1 VYDNGAGVGVV
12 LIEVGCGVTTKDC
25 CVTDQRNVLG
35 TFLSFLFRTGVR
47 PSSNTPTH
55 LAARVEVLD
64 ASLFWSVLVF
74 VFLISV
80 MSWSA
85 ADEQPRL
92 MVIAGSPS
100 ARRWR

>member
-1 VYDNGAGVGVV
+1 MTMV
-12 LIEVGCGVTTKDC
+12 LGLVICTDRSPYGVTTNKDC

-64 ASLFWSVLVF
+64 ASLF
-74 VFLISV
+74 
-80 MSWSA
+80 
-85 ADEQPRL
+85 
-92 MVIAGSPS
+92 
-100 ARRWR
+100 